1 VNTPSVL
8 LVAALLLPLPVTR
21 PAPAEPVDH
30 IELVPGEGTVVEL
43 GYGRHTGTLEVTAGV
58 DGLGVVEEIPLESYL
73 LGIREVPTSWPAE
86 SLAAQ
91 AVAARTYLAWTLHR
105 GRTASG
111 TEYGFD
117 ICASTA
123 CQVYRG
129 DVGADAAWTRAVERT
144 AGEILQYGGDPAQAL
159 YSSSTGHRTRAVQD
173 IWGGTALPY
182 LQPVDSDEAGVT
194 PYERWELT
202 VDTSVLSR
210 VLTTGGY
217 AVGAELVSMAIER
230 PPEGEGP
237 GTLVVGSELGLTR
250 IPVTAVRAVIN
261 THGPQLYPG
270 LFPALR
276 PGGGRWPQSIL
287 SYTFEVE
294 FQPPTGRTD
303 IPLIPPGEAGT
314 PGVATFV
321 GEGWGHGVGMSQWG
335 AKAMADRGASYRE
348 ILAHYYGGLEPE
360 PAGDILPE
368 TVRVGLDWGVP
379 TATIVATGPMTLRI
393 EGEDVVTLPPGE
405 WMLRQSSLGVAIFP
419 SSGLLADLLRSFLGI
434 GPPD

>member
-1 VNTPSVL
+1 MNVPAL
-8 LVAALLLPLPVTR
+8 LLAALLLPLPAARVT
-21 PAPAEPVDH
+21 APERVDR
-30 IELVPGEGTVVEL
+30 IELVPGDGTVIEL
-43 GYGRHTGTLEVTAGV
+43 GYGRHTGMLEVSAG
-58 DGLGVVEEIPLESYL
+58 DGGLGVVEEIPLESYL
-73 LGIREVPTSWPAE
+73 LGIREVPASWPAE

-111 TEYGFD
+111 TAYDFD

-129 DVGADAAWTRAVERT
+129 DVGADPAWARAVQRT
-144 AGEILQYGGDPAQAL
+144 AGEILRYDDAPAQAL
-159 YSSSTGHRTRAVQD
+159 YSSSAGHRTRAVQD
-173 IWGGTALPY
+173 IWGGSALPY

-194 PYERWELT
+194 PYEHWELS

-210 VLTTGGY
+210 VLTAGGY
-217 AVGAELVSMAIER
+217 AVGAELVSMEIER

-237 GTLVVGSELGLTR
+237 STLVVGSEEGLTR
-250 IPVTAVRAVIN
+250 IPVTALRGVIN

-270 LFPALR
+270 LFPAMR
-276 PGGGRWPQSIL
+276 PGGGRWPQAIL
-287 SYTFEVE
+287 SYTFDVE

-303 IPLIPPGEAGT
+303 IPFIPPGEAGT

-335 AKAMADRGASYRE
+335 AEAMAERGAGYRD

-360 PAGDILPE
+360 PGGDVLPE
-368 TVRVGLDWGVP
+368 TVRVGLEWGVP
-379 TATIVATGPMTLRI
+379 AAIITTSGPVALRI
-393 EGEDVVTLPPGE
+393 GGENVVTLPAGE
-405 WMLRQSSLGVAIFP
+405 WTLRQSSLGVAIVP
-419 SSGLLADLLRSFLGI
+419 SSELLADLLGI
-434 GPPD
+434 LLHRTQG